1 MKFICPLTPSGIGFY
16 LLSLLETKVNT
27 LAMDVNRVNTSN
39 SEENIQA
46 TKQDSISNQEK
57 RVISEQEELIIFYLS
72 KGLSQKE
79 IGEELNL
86 SPKTVNNHITNIHNK
101 LGINK
106 TSELLGYYI
115 CLLKGKPFNLA
126 LMRKYGVAIFLILLN
141 VCKLNELPS

>member
-1 MKFICPLTPSGIGFY
+1 MKFICPLTPSGVGIY

-106 TSELLGYYI
+106 ISELLGYYI

-126 LMRKYGVAIFLILLN
+126 LMRKYGIAIFLILLN

>member
-1 MKFICPLTPSGIGFY
+1 MKFIHPLTPSGIGFY
-16 LLSLLETKVNT
+16 LLSLLETKVNI

-126 LMRKYGVAIFLILLN
+126 LMRKYGIAIFLILLN

>member
-1 MKFICPLTPSGIGFY
+1 MKFIHPLPPSGIGFY

-126 LMRKYGVAIFLILLN
+126 LMRKYGIAIFLILLN

>member
-1 MKFICPLTPSGIGFY
+1 MDTIG
-16 LLSLLETKVNT
+16 
-27 LAMDVNRVNTSN
+27 NRVNTSI
-39 SEENIQA
+39 SEENQQIEES
-46 TKQDSISNQEK
+46 KL
-57 RVISEQEELIIFYLS
+57 ISEQEELIIFYLS

-106 TSELLGYYI
+106 ISELLGYYI

-126 LMRKYGVAIFLILLN
+126 LMRKYGIAIFLILLN
-141 VCKLNELPS
+141 VCKLHELPS

>member
-1 MKFICPLTPSGIGFY
+1 
-16 LLSLLETKVNT
+16 
-27 LAMDVNRVNTSN
+27 MDVNRVNTSN
-39 SEENIQA
+39 LEENIQA

-126 LMRKYGVAIFLILLN
+126 LMRKYGIAIFLILLN